1 MLRTLLRI
9 AALALLA
16 EGSVTRRLLT
26 SWLGPRTK
34 GELAARSA
42 PRRRDVANAIAMIVF
57 VEQIRAAPPAEVG
70 RADFRRAEVGVVV
83 ALSVLSRRRVRDAL
97 KVQRRHARRLR
108 PFSKAQLYFYG

>member
-34 GELAARSA
+34 GELSL
-42 PRRRDVANAIAMIVF
+42 PM
-57 VEQIRAAPPAEVG
+57 
-70 RADFRRAEVGVVV
+70 RAERGVSRSGSRGGS
-83 ALSVLSRRRVRDAL
+83 LSCRLHGVLC
-97 KVQRRHARRLR
+97 
-108 PFSKAQLYFYG
+108 